1 MANAASKAYN
11 VLLEALQNGE
21 FDAGQRLHE
30 SDLSD
35 LVGVSRT
42 PIREALRQLTA
53 DGILVFQT
61 GRGVHVAEWSTEELM
76 ELYELRALIEGHAA
90 GRAAAKMTPPVLQR
104 LAELADDMERLAADR
119 ENLDEVAAKNTE
131 FHNLIAEVGCGAQ
144 VVPVLRSVVKI
155 HLVNR
160 TFQRY
165 SATDLQRSMIQ
176 HRELLEA
183 CAQGHSEWATA
194 TMRAHILAAS
204 STLTRRSHVDTGGF
218 PPSAQ
223 PEAEEPPS

>member
-1 MANAASKAYN
+1 MANAAAKAYD
-11 VLLEALQNGE
+11 VLLEALQSGQ
-21 FDAGQRLHE
+21 FDPGQRLHE
-30 SDLSD
+30 NDLSD

-53 DGILVFQT
+53 DGILRFQT

-76 ELYELRALIEGHAA
+76 ELYELRALVEGHAA
-90 GRAAAKMTPPVLQR
+90 GRAAKKMTPDALER
-104 LAELADDMERLAADR
+104 LRELADDMEGLAQDR
-119 ENLDEVAAKNTE
+119 RLDEVAAKNTE

-144 VVPVLRSVVKI
+144 VVPVLSSVVKI

-165 SATDLQRSMIQ
+165 SPTDLHRSMTQ

-183 CAQGHSEWATA
+183 CEQGHSEWAAA

-204 STLTRRSHVDTGGF
+204 STLTRNADAD
-218 PPSAQ
+218 PPATSVHAQ
-223 PEAEEPPS
+223 EEEPPS